1 MVDDKQYYLKK
12 GRDGTQSLGERSIP
26 SELSNGVETENKRR
40 QGGRFG
46 NGENLKKQKKLITIA
61 KNQNQFKRKDFSFN
75 FYNETRRPGI

>member
-1 MVDDKQYYLKK
+1 MVDDKRYYLKK

-26 SELSNGVETENKRR
+26 TELSNGVETENKRR